1 MWNCTHFRHATDV
14 QLRRVD
20 IFLATKM
27 ICSLSTL
34 KQITTQWITAF
45 STGQDLSNG
54 QQYPSFKQ
62 MEPEIYITSCV
73 DNKLESTLRQLPA
86 EDTGR
91 TIDNA

>member
-1 MWNCTHFRHATDV
+1 MQSVYFEIDHHSVDNCV
-14 QLRRVD
+14 LN
-20 IFLATKM
+20 
-27 ICSLSTL
+27 
-34 KQITTQWITAF
+34 W
-45 STGQDLSNG
+45 QDLSSG

-62 MEPEIYITSCV
+62 MEPGIYITSCV

>member
-1 MWNCTHFRHATDV
+1 
-14 QLRRVD
+14 
-20 IFLATKM
+20 
-27 ICSLSTL
+27 
-34 KQITTQWITAF
+34 
-45 STGQDLSNG
+45 
-54 QQYPSFKQ
+54 